1 MVDSIQG
8 TQLIVMIHFSFTA
21 GFTWCT
27 IAAPARFTNTFFS
40 HRASTQF
47 IACMTCLTSQTF
59 LFWLLQTIA
68 FLPVYLCLSFNT
80 SEYVSLPCFIHLL
93 SFHPSVL
100 PYSHQSSHGP
110 KRINFVILV
119 CKSNPHCHLFVD
131 THSCLFDQVQAP
143 LTSHLN

>member
-59 LFWLLQTIA
+59 LFWFLQTIA

-80 SEYVSLPCFIHLL
+80 SEYVSLPCFIQLL
-93 SFHPSVL
+93 SFPPSVL
-100 PYSHQSSHGP
+100 PYSHQSDPG
-110 KRINFVILV
+110 L
-119 CKSNPHCHLFVD
+119 
-131 THSCLFDQVQAP
+131 CL
-143 LTSHLN
+143 SHLDTTIAFHVTSPMPISTFSSLSQNTFS